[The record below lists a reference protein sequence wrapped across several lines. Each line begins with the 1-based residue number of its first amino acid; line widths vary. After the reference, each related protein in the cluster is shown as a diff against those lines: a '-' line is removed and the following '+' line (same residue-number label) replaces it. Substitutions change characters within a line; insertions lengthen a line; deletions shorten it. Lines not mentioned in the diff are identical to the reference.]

1 MSDHT
6 SLVTKKAQALHA
18 LSLFAKELAPLLQR
32 ELGHSE
38 ADATLGALPAELMR
52 LLALMPDPGWRAP
65 QLRAFGI
72 SGAIYIA
79 LYLQLKQRGKTA
91 AQVWELCE
99 QASRSQFL
107 NMSALSRKLLS
118 WATFSLLWKYL
129 SRSLAQRTQSE
140 VVGGWQLD
148 YFPRQTGEFDY
159 GVSYR
164 RCAIFQLAQDAGA
177 QEFAPFICQADIVA
191 SELLG
196 WGLLRT
202 ETLAQGGKQC
212 DFRFRRHQATAVRV
226 KLPVLP

>member
-1 MSDHT
+1 MADQT
-6 SLVTKKAQALHA
+6 TLVTKKAQALQE
-18 LSLFAKELAPLLQR
+18 LSLWTKEFAPLLHR
-32 ELGHSE
+32 ELGQVE

-65 QLRAFGI
+65 QLRAFSM

-91 AQVWELCE
+91 AQVWAICE
-99 QASRSQFL
+99 QATRSHFL
-107 NMSALSRKLLS
+107 NMPAVSRKLLS
-118 WATFSLLWKYL
+118 WTIFSSLWKFL
-129 SRSLAQRTQSE
+129 SRSLARRTKRD

-148 YFPRQTGEFDY
+148 YVPRQAGEFDY

-164 RCAIFQLAQDAGA
+164 RCAIFQLAQDVGA
-177 QEFAPFICQADIVA
+177 QEFAPFICQADVVG
-191 SELLG
+191 SEVFG